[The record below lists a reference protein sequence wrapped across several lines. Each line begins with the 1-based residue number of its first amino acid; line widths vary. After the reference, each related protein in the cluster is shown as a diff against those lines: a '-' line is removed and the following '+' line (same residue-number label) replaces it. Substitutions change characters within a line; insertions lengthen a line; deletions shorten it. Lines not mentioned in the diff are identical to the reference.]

1 MDAPEYLDLDEI
13 DFTDDLAYTSK
24 SIPDLCRRNDGQA
37 EERQAPGINW
47 SRSASSHSGSGIKPT
62 GIADVYSKFRPV
74 KRVSPLK
81 HQPEV
86 LDTEADSK
94 SPGQNVEGN
103 DSPKA
108 LQASVSPCDVQ
119 ALKCKSIGNGALFGE
134 LEHYDLDMD
143 EILDVPY
150 IKSSQQMATLP
161 RAASEKRTSGSS
173 ATDRCVG
180 LKASSLAHAENLS
193 SGTQF
198 CVLPPVNWSDM
209 RKSKSMDP
217 DYLRAQTVGYDHSPG
232 SLHRSISEADKLLS
246 GRPFP
251 DTPTHKVGSD
261 TSVSQP
267 LFHVQGG
274 SVGRLDNSKPWS
286 SPKAFGECD
295 EETKKSHNIINIVRE
310 GQISLLPHFATE
322 NLELIRD
329 EDRNNLLHISA
340 AHGHADCLQHL
351 TSLMGEDCLN
361 ERNNQQLT
369 PAGLGVRNGHLE
381 CVRWMVSETEAIAE
395 LSCTR
400 DHPSLI
406 HYAAQYGQERIL
418 LWLLQFMQEQAISL
432 DEVDQNG
439 NSAVHVAAQY
449 GHLGCLQTLVEYGSN
464 VTVQNQQGE
473 RPSQCAE
480 RQGHTTCARY
490 LVVVET
496 CMSLASQVV
505 KLTKQLHEQTTARIA
520 LQSQMQLLL
529 QSQDPNGRPRSPSL
543 LIPPA
548 ETWPEMTLTAEV
560 TPGDGQWV
568 LRQRNVDSESVL
580 RKILGKDI
588 AERMGT
594 REKAFQEEAVEG
606 ATGTDSGMGL
616 GTGPLRRPGMVER
629 RELKLARLRQ
639 IMQRSLSESDTDS
652 YPPDE
657 SKQPTGT
664 SRPERPSQLPIAES
678 EEPVQL
684 TNKKH
689 TSAAERKFSFALR
702 TSKSMDGY
710 NPSPTS
716 DNSDLDHETKTDFS
730 GELTE
735 FNNGQKVTSPKSA
748 LKSPSSRRKTSQNL
762 KLRVTFEEA
771 PVVQK
776 AGQAGEVKVAS
787 VKEKTSE
794 SGKRPFGTFRSIME
808 TLSGNQNGNNNNAHG
823 TSVGKHSLSSSAQ
836 SPSGKKSD
844 AKAGP
849 GGLSK
854 CKTKTSAV

>member
-24 SIPDLCRRNDGQA
+24 NIPELCRRNDGQA

-47 SRSASSHSGSGIKPT
+47 SRSASTHSGSGIKPT

-86 LDTEADSK
+86 SDAETEK
-94 SPGQNVEGN
+94 SSDQNVETN
-103 DSPKA
+103 KEDSSPKD
-108 LQASVSPCDVQ
+108 LQASVTPCDVQ
-119 ALKCKSIGNGALFGE
+119 VLKCKSIANGALFGE

-150 IKSSQQMATLP
+150 IKSNPQMATLP
-161 RAASEKRTSGSS
+161 RLASEKRSS
-173 ATDRCVG
+173 ATDRSPG
-180 LKASSLAHAENLS
+180 LKASSLAHPESLG

-198 CVLPPVNWSDM
+198 CVLPPVNWPDM

-217 DYLRAQTVGYDHSPG
+217 DYFRAQMGGYDHSPK
-232 SLHRSISEADKLLS
+232 SLHRSISEADKHLS
-246 GRPFP
+246 NRPFP
-251 DTPTHKVGSD
+251 DTPTHKAGTD
-261 TSVSQP
+261 TGVSQP
-267 LFHVQGG
+267 LLPIQSG
-274 SVGRLDNSKPWS
+274 SLSRVDSSKHWS
-286 SPKAFGECD
+286 SPKAFGDCD
-295 EETKKSHNIINIVRE
+295 EENKKSPNIINIVRE

-322 NLELIRD
+322 NLEQIRD
-329 EDRNNLLHISA
+329 ENGNNLLHISA
-340 AHGHADCLQHL
+340 AQGHAECLQHL

-406 HYAAQYGQERIL
+406 HYAAQYGQEKIL

-439 NSAVHVAAQY
+439 SSAVHVAAQY

-464 VTVQNQQGE
+464 VTIQNQQGE

-520 LQSQMQLLL
+520 VQNQLQMLL

-543 LIPPA
+543 VVPPEA
-548 ETWPEMTLTAEV
+548 WPEMTLTAEV

-568 LRQRNVDSESVL
+568 LRQRQVDSDSVL
-580 RKILGKDI
+580 HRFLGKD
-588 AERMGT
+588 AADRVAT
-594 REKAFQEEAVEG
+594 KEKELQEEAPEG
-606 ATGTDSGMGL
+606 ASGTDS
-616 GTGPLRRPGMVER
+616 GTGPLRRPGVVDR
-629 RELKLARLRQ
+629 RELKMARLRQ
-639 IMQRSLSESDTDS
+639 LMQRSLSESDTDS

-657 SKQPTGT
+657 SKQTPGT
-664 SRPERPSQLPIAES
+664 TRPERPSQLPIAEN
-678 EEPVQL
+678 EEPVHL
-684 TNKKH
+684 FMKKH
-689 TSAAERKFSFALR
+689 TSAAERKFSFTLR
-702 TSKSMDGY
+702 TSKSMDGC
-710 NPSPTS
+710 NPSPISDTS
-716 DNSDLDHETKTDFS
+716 DHDHETKT
-730 GELTE
+730 ELLGDVTDC
-735 FNNGQKVTSPKSA
+735 NNGQKVTSPKSA

-762 KLRVTFEEA
+762 KLRVTFDEA
-771 PVVQK
+771 PVVHK
-776 AGQAGEVKVAS
+776 DNQAAEVKGA
-787 VKEKTSE
+787 KEKTSE

-808 TLSGNQNGNNNNAHG
+808 TLSGNQNSNNNNVQG
-823 TSVGKHSLSSSAQ
+823 TSVGKQSAFSSAHGL
-836 SPSGKKSD
+836 SGKKSD
-844 AKAGP
+844 AKTSP

-854 CKTKTSAV
+854 CKNKTSAV